1 METQTNKR
9 VPRGVRTKK
18 KIFDAAIELI
28 KEKGFQNVTIDEICA
43 SCNVTKGAFYYHFDS
58 KESVIEQIHLDTDQ
72 IVEKK
77 IAQLLKMPPSLK
89 IFQDMSYFYGEIT
102 MERGVEVMRHKLHSN
117 IDAANANGGYRDFF
131 NPEKRPALKLFKS
144 IFLEIQKNGD
154 IIQNVTFEDFFRHLI
169 IAYNGIVLDWCCND
183 GSYDLPSEIELATK
197 RYLKSFETK
206 YQD

>member
-1 METQTNKR
+1 METQIKTR

-28 KEKGFQNVTIDEICA
+28 KEKGYQNVTIDEICA

-89 IFQDMSYFYGEIT
+89 IFQEMSYFYGEIT
-102 MERGVEVMRHKLHSN
+102 VERGIEVMRHKLHSN
-117 IDAANANGGYRDFF
+117 IDAAITNGGYHDFF
-131 NPEKRPALKLFKS
+131 DPEKRPALKLFKS
-144 IFLEIQKNGD
+144 IFLEIQNNGE
-154 IIQNVTFEDFFRHLI
+154 VTQDASFETFFRHLI
-169 IAYNGIVLDWCCND
+169 IAYNGVVLDWCCNG
-183 GSYDLPSEIELATK
+183 GSYDLPSEIEMATK
-197 RYLKSFETK
+197 RYLSSYQTK